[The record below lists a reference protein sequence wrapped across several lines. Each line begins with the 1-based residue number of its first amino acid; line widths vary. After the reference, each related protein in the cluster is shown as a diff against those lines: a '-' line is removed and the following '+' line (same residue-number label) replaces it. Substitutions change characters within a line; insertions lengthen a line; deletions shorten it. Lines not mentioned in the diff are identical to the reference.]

1 MKKIYKSRYVN
12 ALKKAAKINRY
23 LKNGYH
29 VFHGG
34 SLVTGGKFILRGDEL
49 LFKSSDTYYTV
60 YYQNSPDWDHGYWT
74 NIDIWNKQFSDSFE
88 VYQPSAK
95 VTLC

>member
-29 VFHGG
+29 VFHDGRP
-34 SLVTGGKFILRGDEL
+34 VTSGKFILRGDEL
-49 LFKSSDTYYTV
+49 LFKSSDTFYV
-60 YYQNSPDWDHGYWT
+60 LYYQNHPDWDHGYWT
-74 NIDIWNKQFSDSFE
+74 TINKWNKEFTESFD

-95 VTLC
+95 VEL

>member
-29 VFHGG
+29 VFHDGRP
-34 SLVTGGKFILRGDEL
+34 VTSGKFILKGDEL
-49 LFKSSDTYYTV
+49 LFKSSETYYTL

-74 NIDIWNKQFSDSFE
+74 TINKWNKEFTESFD

-95 VTLC
+95 VKL

>member
-29 VFHGG
+29 VFHDGRP
-34 SLVTGGKFILRGDEL
+34 VTSGKFILRGDEL
-49 LFKSSDTYYTV
+49 LFKSSDTFYV
-60 YYQNSPDWDHGYWT
+60 LYYQNHPDWDHGYWT
-74 NIDIWNKQFSDSFE
+74 TINKWNKEFTESFD

-95 VTLC
+95 VKL

>member
-23 LKNGYH
+23 LKKGYH
-29 VFHGG
+29 VFHDGRP
-34 SLVTGGKFILRGDEL
+34 VDGGKFILRGDEL
-49 LFKSSDTYYTV
+49 LFKSSDTFYTV
-60 YYQNSPDWDHGYWT
+60 YYQNNPDWDHGYWT
-74 NIDIWNKQFSDSFE
+74 PIKKWNKEFTDSFD